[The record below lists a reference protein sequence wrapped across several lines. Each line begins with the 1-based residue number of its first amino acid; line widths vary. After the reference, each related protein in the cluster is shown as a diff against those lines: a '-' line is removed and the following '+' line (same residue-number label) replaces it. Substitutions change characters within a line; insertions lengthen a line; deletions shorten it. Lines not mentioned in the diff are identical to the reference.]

1 MFAHYYALVT
11 HIDAEMGRLLGHLRR
26 LGVADDTVVVFSSD
40 HGEMLG
46 DHGFVEKCLM
56 YEESVRVPCILEW
69 PAGLPAG
76 GEVHSPVGGVD
87 LMPTLLEL
95 AGAPLPAPLDGRS
108 LAAALRRGAEPE
120 PAPVLAEIAGITSE
134 EAMEHGDLAPDQL
147 AAHVMLRD
155 GDWKYVRN
163 RHDIDELYDL
173 GADPREMH
181 NVAAVP
187 AHSGRVASMRRR
199 IADLVSRTGPG
210 PYAWCA

>member
-1 MFAHYYALVT
+1 
-11 HIDAEMGRLLGHLRR
+11 MGRLFGHLRR
-26 LGVADDTVVVFSSD
+26 LGLGDDTVVVFSSD

-56 YEESVRVPCILEW
+56 YEEAVRVPCIVAW

-76 GEVHSPVGGVD
+76 AEVHCPVGGVD
-87 LMPTLLEL
+87 LMPTLLDL

-108 LAAALRRGAEPE
+108 IADALRRGTEPA
-120 PAPVLAEIAGITSE
+120 PAPVLAELAEIAGP
-134 EAMEHGDLAPDQL
+134 EAMEHGNLAPEQL

-155 GDWKYVRN
+155 GNWKYVRH

-173 GADPREMH
+173 AADPCEMH
-181 NVAAVP
+181 NLAA
-187 AHSGRVASMRRR
+187 AQEHGARVSAMRRR
-199 IADLVSRTGPG
+199 IGDLLLTTGPG